1 MMYTI
6 IYCLYKNS
14 IPIYIGKS
22 NNPTHRKYQHKK
34 TFGNVTQTTQILGIA
49 RSTYYL
55 WLEKDSEFKKQIQ
68 EINPEE
74 RFLDFVE
81 SKLVEKIQEGDG
93 QSIRWTLDRK
103 GKSRGYV
110 QRQEITGV
118 EGMPSAFQIEI
129 VKSKDED
136 TD

>member
-1 MMYTI
+1 MDTNLVKKQFLETY
-6 IYCLYKNS
+6 
-14 IPIYIGKS
+14 
-22 NNPTHRKYQHKK
+22 KK

-55 WLEKDSEFKKQIQ
+55 WLEKDDEFKKQIQ

-129 VKSKDED
+129 VKSKNED